1 MSHMTLAP
9 DLLKQLLVGTG
20 PIRLQA
26 RDLTSRP
33 DGMH

>member
-9 DLLKQLLVGTG
+9 DLLKQLLAGTG
-20 PIRLQA
+20 PIRLEA

-33 DGMH
+33 NGLH